1 MKRLQLAITL
11 FAALLFSSQALAEYK
26 KGDFIIRVGAAA
38 VAPND
43 DSDNLRLNGT
53 ILPDTRVYV
62 DTGYSVSFTGTWLFA
77 NHWGLELLA
86 ALPFKHDLKVSGLP
100 DPNTGEPLGRV
111 RLGDIKHLPPTLTLQ
126 WYPVCT
132 ESWVQPYIGVGVNY
146 THFFSE
152 HINRVAQNYFE
163 TVLGAESRARLKLDN
178 SWGLAGEVG
187 IDVAFGRESRWLF
200 NAAIWYLDIDTKA
213 KIHFR
218 SGADDSSHIRVNVD
232 IDPFVYSLG
241 IGYHF

>member
-1 MKRLQLAITL
+1 MQRLVLLATFFSTL
-11 FAALLFSSQALAEYK
+11 FISSQSLAEYK
-26 KGDFIIRVGAAA
+26 KGDFIVRVGAAA
-38 VAPND
+38 VDPND
-43 DSDNLRLNGT
+43 DSDNLYLNGT
-53 ILPDTRVYV
+53 VLPDTRVYV

-77 NHWGLELLA
+77 DHWGLGLLA
-86 ALPFKHDLKVSGLP
+86 ALPFKHDLDVRGLP
-100 DPNTGEPLGRV
+100 DPDTGEPLGKV

-132 ESWVQPYIGVGVNY
+132 ESWVQPYIGVGINY

-152 HINRVAQNYFE
+152 HINRAAQNYFE

-187 IDVAFGRESRWLF
+187 IDVALGRENRWLF
-200 NAAIWYLDIDTKA
+200 NAAVWYLDIDTEA
-213 KIHFR
+213 DIHFHT
-218 SGADDSSHIRVNVD
+218 GADDSSRIHVDVD
-232 IDPFVYSLG
+232 IDPFVFSLG